1 MKQKKPTK
9 TEAIKDE
16 NPEEGKG
23 KAKRLFGARVT
34 SLLLLCYMASFL
46 GWIVENTFRAISI
59 GVLDSRH
66 QILPFLLA
74 YGLGIFILFF
84 VLGTPQEMRFFK
96 KRILAEN
103 TKRNRIIRECIY
115 FVCVFVL
122 ILFGEMGVGLF
133 FEKCFGIVL
142 WHYAHTPLTI
152 TKYTSIPTALG
163 FTIGV
168 FLLMRFVFPH
178 ALRLMDRIPDKA
190 ALIAVISIGLLLLA
204 DYCAM
209 IGVMIKKG
217 HAPEYWRIRFR

>member
-1 MKQKKPTK
+1 
-9 TEAIKDE
+9 
-16 NPEEGKG
+16 
-23 KAKRLFGARVT
+23 
-34 SLLLLCYMASFL
+34 
-46 GWIVENTFRAISI
+46 
-59 GVLDSRH
+59 
-66 QILPFLLA
+66 
-74 YGLGIFILFF
+74 
-84 VLGTPQEMRFFK
+84 
-96 KRILAEN
+96 
-103 TKRNRIIRECIY
+103 
-115 FVCVFVL
+115 
-122 ILFGEMGVGLF
+122 MGVGLF